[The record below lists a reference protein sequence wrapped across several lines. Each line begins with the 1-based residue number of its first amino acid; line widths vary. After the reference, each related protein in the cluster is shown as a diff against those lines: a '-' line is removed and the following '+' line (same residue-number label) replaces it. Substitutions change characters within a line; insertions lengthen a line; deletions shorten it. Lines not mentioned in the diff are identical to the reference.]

1 MDSATITASGSNNYT
16 FLECGFTPPDGKVF
30 SGWKY
35 RTDTDASTNTY
46 IPGNSIRISKDI
58 TVIAQWADP
67 AAEVTIDGTTTNYGT
82 LELAAKA
89 VEGKTATVKLLDNV
103 TLTEHLTFNATNLT
117 LDLNDKSISNHYLTL
132 CNSVTIIGPG
142 TLQG

>member
-1 MDSATITASGSNNYT
+1 MPTA
-16 FLECGFTPPDGKVF
+16 V
-30 SGWKY
+30 
-35 RTDTDASTNTY
+35 
-46 IPGNSIRISKDI
+46 
-58 TVIAQWADP
+58 P
-67 AAEVTIDGTTTNYGT
+67 AAKVTIDGTTTNYGA

-132 CNSVTIIGPG
+132 CNTVSIIGPG
-142 TLQG
+142 TLQGYGIWLDICDFYCFYSQ